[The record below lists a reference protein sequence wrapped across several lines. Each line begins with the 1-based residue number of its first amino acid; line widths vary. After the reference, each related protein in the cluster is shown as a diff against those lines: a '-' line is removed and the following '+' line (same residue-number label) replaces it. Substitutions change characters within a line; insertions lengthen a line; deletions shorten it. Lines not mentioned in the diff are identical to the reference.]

1 MYTYH
6 TYVVIWCYRDVHSS
20 KVLGRTTSAT
30 LPKCPSFFWLF
41 SLHKSCCTWG
51 ISSISHT
58 LKQNVQKVTPNATPP
73 LPLNIF
79 NSICMAL
86 RNPSLWDPTVWS
98 MGLAGRGLEGIPC
111 CGFARQLPG
120 LVKENWQ
127 RYLARLMAVFFFPVI
142 SILFE
147 NTFCCEIFVQ

>member
-1 MYTYH
+1 MLWYDVIVMFTLQRYWVELH
-6 TYVVIWCYRDVHSS
+6 LQPFPSVRPFFGCFPCTNLVVHEASHPSRIPWNRMSKKWHLMQRHPCLWTFLIPYVWRFGTRLC
-20 KVLGRTTSAT
+20 
-30 LPKCPSFFWLF
+30 
-41 SLHKSCCTWG
+41 
-51 ISSISHT
+51 
-58 LKQNVQKVTPNATPP
+58 
-73 LPLNIF
+73 
-79 NSICMAL
+79 
-86 RNPSLWDPTVWS
+86 WDPTVWS